1 MIYITICKLNI
12 TECKYEQT
20 SEETMSFQE
29 KNVTVSLVNFS
40 LILGFYLVRVLQMIQ
55 GGSFNS
61 TNVFRLW
68 GIVIA
73 LAVVVTIFATILTHV
88 VSAIIHAIKTGEQK
102 PDVEDIQDERD
113 KFIDL
118 RGTKVTYL
126 VSSIGAF
133 LSMLTFVT
141 GQPPLVMFT
150 LLIFFGVVAQIL
162 GDVLRLYLYRRG
174 L

>member
-1 MIYITICKLNI
+1 
-12 TECKYEQT
+12 
-20 SEETMSFQE
+20 MSFQQ
-29 KNVTVSLVNFS
+29 KNITVSLANFS
-40 LILGFYLVRVLQMIQ
+40 LILGFFLVRVSQMIQ

-68 GIVIA
+68 GIIIA
-73 LAVVVTIFATILTHV
+73 LAVVVTIFATILTHI
-88 VSAIIHAIKTGEQK
+88 VSAIIHAIRTGEEK
-102 PDVEDIQDERD
+102 SNVEDIEDERD
-113 KFIDL
+113 KLIDL
-118 RGTKVTYL
+118 RGTKLTYL
-126 VSSIGAF
+126 VASIGSF
-133 LSMLTFVT
+133 LSMLTFVL